1 MEFET
6 LKFSLTEYEL
16 DENVPAIDIDFP
28 NRIGPTYRG
37 EIELPD
43 GVQSILFTEWTKF
56 SGGDICSI
64 QVVNPDGFLK
74 APELDD
80 IEVNGYNV
88 KELIMAAYRRLNIVQ
103 LS

>member
-1 MEFET
+1 MEFENF
-6 LKFSLTEYEL
+6 KFSLTEYEL
-16 DENVPAIDIDFP
+16 DETVPEIDIDFP

-56 SGGDICSI
+56 SGGEICSLL
-64 QVVNPDGFLK
+64 VVDPEAFLK

-88 KELIMAAYRRLNIVQ
+88 KELIRLAYRRLNIERLV
-103 LS
+103 